1 MSANGSPAVTLPAGH
16 AVDWPGTAVGAI
28 RSLPEPERHPTRA
41 NLIAAQAALS
51 RATDQC
57 IPVFDA
63 IPLIDERMREDGVAW
78 I

>member
-1 MSANGSPAVTLPAGH
+1 MSANGSPAVAYQPGH
-16 AVDWPGTAVGAI
+16 AVDSSGTALAAI

-51 RATDQC
+51 RAIDQC

-63 IPLIDERMREDGVAW
+63 IPLIVERLREDGVAW